1 MIIGLTGKSCAG
13 KDEVASILSSF
24 GYYVIDEDK
33 LGHEALRVNRDSLI
47 SEFGEGILSDG
58 EVDRK
63 KLGSIVFSDHLKL
76 KKLEAISHPW
86 MINET
91 KRLAQEAEKK
101 GLIVVINAAI
111 LARLS
116 LDKISDAIIFV
127 DAPFSIRA
135 KRAEL
140 RNGTKIED
148 FRKREENQ
156 EDIVSTFETFSG
168 KIVKVI
174 NDGDKITLYRQVKDY
189 CDTILAR
196 G

>member
-33 LGHEALRVNRDSLI
+33 LGHEALRANRDSLI
-47 SEFGEGILSDG
+47 SEFGEGILSYG
-58 EVDRK
+58 EVDMK
-63 KLGSIVFSDHLKL
+63 KLGSIVFSDPLKL

-91 KRLAQEAEKK
+91 KRLAREAEKK

-148 FRKREENQ
+148 FRKREEK
-156 EDIVSTFETFSG
+156 FS
-168 KIVKVI
+168 
-174 NDGDKITLYRQVKDY
+174 
-189 CDTILAR
+189 
-196 G
+196 